1 MDSNTLNIKKIKQ
14 GKAERMSFAKTEVP
28 YVMPD
33 TLAIQK
39 DSYKKFLEEDIGEI
53 LNEFNPIVDYSNK
66 AELSFLGYTIDK
78 TPKYPWNVCKTKQ
91 LSYTVPLKV
100 MVRLLVKET
109 GQIMDQEVF
118 LGDIPYMSKDGG
130 FICNGVERVVLN
142 QLVKSPGA
150 LFDGAL
156 NKYGT
161 MDYSGAIQPSY
172 GMWLQTEQV
181 TGDSMR
187 AIVDRK
193 FKMSLG
199 VLFKCF
205 GYTNEE
211 ILNIF
216 GNHPFIVNTLNKE
229 PQITQEDALIEF
241 GRRTRPGEI
250 PNPENT
256 LSYINDRFF
265 NQQRYNLEKVGR
277 FKLNKKL
284 SLANRIIEQIAAEDV
299 KLGKKVFVSKGEL
312 IDRDTAWAIQ
322 NAGINSVD
330 VLVEDKVVK
339 VVGNNRVDLKAYAKL
354 NPEEFGITELVYLPL
369 LQDLM
374 KEHKNDEEGLKAAI
388 KEHARKLEDY
398 QVTLDDMFAL
408 VSYHLNLI
416 DGLGETD
423 EIDNLSIRRVATS
436 GELLKDEFRRGMTKL
451 QAQVREA
458 MQSRD
463 LTDITP
469 SQIVNARQ
477 INKAFKEFMATSQLS
492 ALMDQIN
499 PAASLRNKRRL
510 SSFGPGGVKKERA
523 TVEVR
528 DINPSHY
535 GRICLVE
542 TPEGQPIGLMTSIA
556 SYARVNRYGFIE
568 TPFRKL
574 DSKGRLTDDIV
585 FLMADEERGHYIAQA
600 TVALNEDKTLKSGI
614 IEVRHNGQ
622 AERIDS
628 SMVDLVEVSPQQA
641 LSLGASLI
649 PFIEHSLGNRALMG
663 CNMQSQAVP
672 LLRQDSPIVG
682 TGIEHK
688 IAVDSGALI
697 LAEQD
702 GVCKYVSADYITME
716 YADGSIVNHNLR
728 KFERTNEKACFNQK
742 PLVKKGEKVKKGDTL
757 ADGDTDKGELAL
769 GKNMT
774 VAFMNWEGYNYEDAI
789 LINQRV
795 VNEDAFT
802 SISIQQVK
810 TEARTTKLGDEEIT
824 RDISGV
830 GEDALRNL
838 DENGIVRIGTEVKV
852 GDILVGKVTPKG
864 ETDLTPEERL
874 LKAIFG
880 EKTKEV
886 KNTSLK
892 VKHGEE
898 GVVVGIE
905 ILSRKN
911 KDELDAG
918 VNMVV
923 KVYIAQKRV
932 LQVGDKLAGRYGNK
946 GVVSVVLPEAD
957 MPYMPNGETVDI
969 CLSPLGI
976 PSRMN
981 LSQLLEVSLGWA
993 AKQLDWKVAT
1003 PGFDGATEEEIKA
1016 LLRAN
1021 NLPEDGKIQLYDGRT
1036 GLPFENKTTVGV
1048 MYMLKL
1054 DHMVD
1059 DKIHARG
1066 IGTYALITQQP
1077 LGGRSQLGGQRF
1089 GEMEVWALEAYGAS
1103 RLLQEMLTIKS
1114 DDVEGRIKTYE
1125 AIVKGEPIPE
1135 PGMPES
1141 FKVLVK
1147 EMQGL
1152 GLDVK
1157 ILTADNHELTINEV
1171 SEEGDE
1177 VPVAGPVNKQALE
1190 DITLEFE
1197 DLQKEYENDVNTT
1210 AFDESELFDDLDE

>member
-150 LFDGAL
+150 LFDGEL

-556 SYARVNRYGFIE
+556 AYARVNRYGFIE

>member
-150 LFDGAL
+150 LFDGEL
-156 NKYGT
+156 NKYGS

-330 VLVEDKVVK
+330 VLVEDKIVK

-600 TVALNEDKTLKSGI
+600 TVALNEDT
-614 IEVRHNGQ
+614 
-622 AERIDS
+622 
-628 SMVDLVEVSPQQA
+628 
-641 LSLGASLI
+641 
-649 PFIEHSLGNRALMG
+649 
-663 CNMQSQAVP
+663 
-672 LLRQDSPIVG
+672 
-682 TGIEHK
+682 
-688 IAVDSGALI
+688 
-697 LAEQD
+697 
-702 GVCKYVSADYITME
+702 
-716 YADGSIVNHNLR
+716 
-728 KFERTNEKACFNQK
+728 
-742 PLVKKGEKVKKGDTL
+742 
-757 ADGDTDKGELAL
+757 
-769 GKNMT
+769 
-774 VAFMNWEGYNYEDAI
+774 
-789 LINQRV
+789 
-795 VNEDAFT
+795 
-802 SISIQQVK
+802 
-810 TEARTTKLGDEEIT
+810 
-824 RDISGV
+824 
-830 GEDALRNL
+830 
-838 DENGIVRIGTEVKV
+838 
-852 GDILVGKVTPKG
+852 
-864 ETDLTPEERL
+864 
-874 LKAIFG
+874 
-880 EKTKEV
+880 
-886 KNTSLK
+886 
-892 VKHGEE
+892 
-898 GVVVGIE
+898 
-905 ILSRKN
+905 SRKN
-911 KDELDAG
+911 
-918 VNMVV
+918 
-923 KVYIAQKRV
+923 
-932 LQVGDKLAGRYGNK
+932 
-946 GVVSVVLPEAD
+946 
-957 MPYMPNGETVDI
+957 
-969 CLSPLGI
+969 
-976 PSRMN
+976 
-981 LSQLLEVSLGWA
+981 
-993 AKQLDWKVAT
+993 
-1003 PGFDGATEEEIKA
+1003 
-1016 LLRAN
+1016 
-1021 NLPEDGKIQLYDGRT
+1021 
-1036 GLPFENKTTVGV
+1036 
-1048 MYMLKL
+1048 
-1054 DHMVD
+1054 
-1059 DKIHARG
+1059 
-1066 IGTYALITQQP
+1066 
-1077 LGGRSQLGGQRF
+1077 
-1089 GEMEVWALEAYGAS
+1089 
-1103 RLLQEMLTIKS
+1103 
-1114 DDVEGRIKTYE
+1114 
-1125 AIVKGEPIPE
+1125 
-1135 PGMPES
+1135 
-1141 FKVLVK
+1141 
-1147 EMQGL
+1147 
-1152 GLDVK
+1152 
-1157 ILTADNHELTINEV
+1157 
-1171 SEEGDE
+1171 
-1177 VPVAGPVNKQALE
+1177 
-1190 DITLEFE
+1190 
-1197 DLQKEYENDVNTT
+1197 
-1210 AFDESELFDDLDE
+1210 

>member
-1 MDSNTLNIKKIKQ
+1 MDSNTLNIKKVKY
-14 GKAERMSFAKTEVP
+14 GKAERKSFAKLEVP

-33 TLAIQK
+33 LLSISK

-66 AELSFLGYTIDK
+66 AELSFLGYTVGK
-78 TPKYPWNVCKTKQ
+78 TPKYSWNTCKYKQ

-100 MVRLLVKET
+100 NVRLLVKET

-118 LGDIPYMSKDGG
+118 LGDIPYMSNDGG
-130 FICNGVERVVLN
+130 FICNGVERVILN
-142 QLVKSPGA
+142 QLIKSPGVI
-150 LFDGAL
+150 FSGEL
-156 NKYGT
+156 NKYGR
-161 MDYSGAIQPSY
+161 MDYSGTIAPAYSMY
-172 GMWLQTEQV
+172 LQTEQV
-181 TGDSMR
+181 AGDTMR
-187 AIVDRK
+187 IIVERK
-193 FKMSLG
+193 YKMSLG

-211 ILNIF
+211 LKDIF
-216 GNHPFIVNTLNKE
+216 NNHPFIVNTLDKE

-265 NQQRYNLEKVGR
+265 NPQHYNLEKVGR
-277 FKLNKKL
+277 YKVNKKL
-284 SLANRIIEQIAAEDV
+284 SLANRITGQMAAYDIKVGRKVLV
-299 KLGKKVFVSKGEL
+299 KQEETISK
-312 IDRDTAWAIQ
+312 DAAWAIQ
-322 NAGINSVD
+322 NSGINSVD
-330 VLVEDKVVK
+330 ILLDDKVIR

-354 NPEEFGITELVYLPL
+354 DPKEFNITELVYLPL
-369 LQDLM
+369 LQQLM
-374 KEHKNDEEGLKAAI
+374 KENKEPEQLKEAI
-388 KEHARKLEDY
+388 RQNSRKLEDF
-398 QVTLDDMFAL
+398 QITLDDL
-408 VSYHLNLI
+408 IGTVSYHLNLI
-416 DGLGETD
+416 DGIGETD
-423 EIDNLSIRRVATS
+423 EIDNLSMRRVARP
-436 GELLKDEFRRGMTKL
+436 GELLKDEFRKGMTKL
-451 QAQVREA
+451 QTQAREV

-469 SQIVNARQ
+469 SQIVNARY
-477 INKAFKEFMATSQLS
+477 INKVFKDFMSSQLS

-499 PAASLRNKRRL
+499 PAASLRHKRRL
-510 SSFGPGGVKKERA
+510 SSLGPGGVTKERA

-535 GRICLVE
+535 GRICVVE
-542 TPEGQPIGLMTSIA
+542 TPEGQPIGLMTSLA
-556 SYARVNRYGFIE
+556 AYARINDYGFIE
-568 TPFRKL
+568 TPYRKV
-574 DSKGRLTDDIV
+574 DPKTHKVTDDIV
-585 FLMADEERGHYIAQA
+585 FLMADEERDHFIAPA
-600 TVALNEDKTLKSGI
+600 TIPLNADKTIKSGL
-614 IEVRHNGQ
+614 VDCRYNGQ
-622 AERIDS
+622 TERADAEMIDL
-628 SMVDLVEVSPQQA
+628 VDLSPRQL
-641 LSLGASLI
+641 LSVGADLI
-649 PFIEHSLGNRALMG
+649 PFVEHCAGNRALMG
-663 CNMQSQAVP
+663 TNMQCQSVP
-672 LLRQDSPIVG
+672 LIKTDSPIVG

-688 IAVDSGALI
+688 IAVDSGAVVV
-697 LAEQD
+697 AEQD
-702 GVCKYVSADYITME
+702 GVCKYVSSDHITMQ
-716 YADGSIVNHNLR
+716 YNDKSIVDYKLR

-742 PLVKKGEKVKKGDTL
+742 PIVKKGEKVKKGDVI
-757 ADGDTDKGELAL
+757 ADGGSTDNGELAL

-774 VAFMNWEGYNYEDAI
+774 VALMNWEGYSFEDAI
-789 LINQRV
+789 LINERIV
-795 VNEDAFT
+795 REDAYT

-810 TEARTTKLGDEEIT
+810 TEARTTKLGDEELT
-824 RDISGV
+824 RDIAGV
-830 GEDALRNL
+830 SEEALKNL

-892 VKHGEE
+892 VKPGED
-898 GVVVGIE
+898 GVVVGVE

-918 VNMVV
+918 VNTAV

-946 GVVSVVLPEAD
+946 GVVSVVLPESD
-957 MPYMPNGETVDI
+957 MPYMSNGETVDI
-969 CLSPLGI
+969 VLNQLGVY
-976 PSRMN
+976 SRMN
-981 LSQLLEVSLGWA
+981 LGQLLELHLGLA
-993 AKQLDWKVAT
+993 AKSLDWKVAT
-1003 PGFDGATEEEIKA
+1003 PAFDSATEDDIKK
-1016 LLRAN
+1016 LLKEN
-1021 NLPEDGKIQLYDGRT
+1021 NLPEDGKMQLYDGRT

-1054 DHMVD
+1054 DHMVV

-1077 LGGRSQLGGQRF
+1077 LGGRNQLGGQRF

-1114 DDVEGRIKTYE
+1114 DDVDGRIKTYE

-1152 GLDVK
+1152 CLDVK
-1157 ILTADNHELTINEV
+1157 IRTADNHELTINEV
-1171 SEEGDE
+1171 SEEGE
-1177 VPVAGPVNKQALE
+1177 EIQAIEPVNKKPLG
-1190 DITLEFE
+1190 DIDIAFDDIQKQYEEEVNNSAFSNDDLFE
-1197 DLQKEYENDVNTT
+1197 DL
-1210 AFDESELFDDLDE
+1210 DD